1 MINEKY
7 FVDVEP
13 FDQKSK
19 KSYEKIWVFQK
30 TWAKSVI
37 GDDGL
42 VIQVQCTHFVAW

>member
-1 MINEKY
+1 
-7 FVDVEP
+7 
-13 FDQKSK
+13 
-19 KSYEKIWVFQK
+19 VFQK